1 MADRL
6 QSGMISLAARMKAY
20 AATPIFYTPIN
31 ATGSTLTLSATI
43 GPSSR
48 TLDSGEVVVSFIAV
62 DFTITAAD
70 FVISGQQ
77 CYPQRGDVIQATI
90 GGKNQTYEA
99 RANDLREVWEWTD
112 SSKTRFRVH
121 TNIKVAP

>member
-6 QSGMISLAARMKAY
+6 QTGMQYLAARMKSY
-20 AATPIFYTPIN
+20 AASLVAYTPIN
-31 ATGSTLTLSATI
+31 ATTSTLAVVATI
-43 GPSSR
+43 GPSTR
-48 TLDSGEVVVSFIAV
+48 TLDSGEVVVSYLAV

-90 GGKNQTYEA
+90 GGKNQTYEYLG
-99 RANDLREVWEWTD
+99 D
-112 SSKTRFRVH
+112 
-121 TNIKVAP
+121 